1 MLLRLLRGILGSGMG
16 SGRRESQPPAGEPD
30 PDPIDWDNP
39 EPSEEL
45 DPETLELFNG
55 QARVVEAL
63 FTEAAGR
70 PLPPGREG
78 IAFLSGFIDRHRL
91 RLRPGDLEAFVEVL
105 GPYLGAAMV
114 AEFDGRW
121 IDPCLPK
128 VEITPNVAQTP
139 FGLVQWHFEDGEP
152 LLEAFDLWLLLYG
165 SGRRSA

>member
-1 MLLRLLRGILGSGMG
+1 MLLRLIRRIWSSGG
-16 SGRRESQPPAGEPD
+16 RESRPPAGEPD
-30 PDPIDWDNP
+30 RDPDPDPVDWENLG
-39 EPSEEL
+39 PSEDLE
-45 DPETLELFNG
+45 PETLAFFNG

-78 IAFLSGFIDRHRL
+78 VAFLSGFIDRHRSG
-91 RLRPGDLEAFVEVL
+91 LRPGDLEANVETL

-121 IDPCLPK
+121 TDRCIPK

-139 FGLVQWHFEDGEP
+139 FGLVQWHVEDGDP
-152 LLEAFDLWLLLYG
+152 VLEAFDLWLLLYG
-165 SGRRSA
+165 SGRRDA